1 MSLIQKKVIE
11 IYRNYPEL
19 LVETEDHSLR
29 AKRLHLHDKFLLF
42 MEKIDF
48 KVNYDNKQY
57 KEIMEMFQ
65 MIHLFD
71 IELVVKMGVQ
81 YSLWGET
88 VYRLGTKK
96 HSSFIH
102 KTEKLDIFGCFAM
115 TEVGHG
121 SNIMKL
127 ETTATYDHE
136 NRSFIINSPLH
147 SSHKYWIGQ
156 ASMFAHYAVVFAQ
169 LIIDDKSKGV
179 HPFIVPL
186 RGEITNEIRKN
197 ITIQDCG
204 IKNGLNSIDNG
215 KIIFNKVVIPYDFLL
230 DKFAYIDTSGNY
242 IKTKGRLS
250 KMLNELSKNRM
261 GLGLGANLVS
271 RYALKQTLMYTKNR
285 KQFGSS
291 IQEYSVIEYS
301 TTQHRLFPLLASTYI
316 NMLFNNYSKNML
328 IDNDII
334 HFNSII
340 CKVLGSWNS
349 LNVLQQCRECCGGH
363 GYHYNSYFG
372 KKYRNL
378 DIYTTFEGDNTVLLQ
393 QLVQTMLKKYKNNI
407 STMEVIKYKINKYL
421 HYLQS
426 MFPNFIVNSD
436 YKLDIVQF
444 KYYIDNRIKYKLY
457 SLLLYFNDNKDR
469 MDSFVMWKS
478 KLSVIN
484 NLANLISFQ
493 QLLEVSLESVN
504 EVNLP
509 LIEIFILDH
518 IKKHGV
524 SYLIDNSISASLI
537 RNLNELLEIKYQKI
551 MSNMNKYI
559 NLLDIPNID
568 SILNNNLHK
577 IRSVL

>member
-1 MSLIQKKVIE
+1 
-11 IYRNYPEL
+11 
-19 LVETEDHSLR
+19 
-29 AKRLHLHDKFLLF
+29 
-42 MEKIDF
+42 
-48 KVNYDNKQY
+48 
-57 KEIMEMFQ
+57 
-65 MIHLFD
+65 
-71 IELVVKMGVQ
+71 
-81 YSLWGET
+81 
-88 VYRLGTKK
+88 TKK

-291 IQEYSVIEYS
+291 IQEY
-301 TTQHRLFPLLASTYI
+301 
-316 NMLFNNYSKNML
+316 
-328 IDNDII
+328 
-334 HFNSII
+334 
-340 CKVLGSWNS
+340 
-349 LNVLQQCRECCGGH
+349 
-363 GYHYNSYFG
+363 
-372 KKYRNL
+372 
-378 DIYTTFEGDNTVLLQ
+378 
-393 QLVQTMLKKYKNNI
+393 
-407 STMEVIKYKINKYL
+407 
-421 HYLQS
+421 
-426 MFPNFIVNSD
+426 
-436 YKLDIVQF
+436 
-444 KYYIDNRIKYKLY
+444 
-457 SLLLYFNDNKDR
+457 
-469 MDSFVMWKS
+469 
-478 KLSVIN
+478 
-484 NLANLISFQ
+484 
-493 QLLEVSLESVN
+493 
-504 EVNLP
+504 
-509 LIEIFILDH
+509 
-518 IKKHGV
+518 
-524 SYLIDNSISASLI
+524 
-537 RNLNELLEIKYQKI
+537 
-551 MSNMNKYI
+551 
-559 NLLDIPNID
+559 
-568 SILNNNLHK
+568 
-577 IRSVL
+577 